1 MNDTL
6 IYDIVKTGVE
16 IGTHANNN
24 GTLVNNVPNSLITFL
39 ATTLIGIIIRAVEK
53 RKIKKRHK
61 ADLKNDF

>member
-24 GTLVNNVPNSLITFL
+24 GTLINNVPNSLITFL
-39 ATTLIGIIIRAVEK
+39 ATTIIGVVIRAIEK
-53 RKIKKRHK
+53 RRIKKKHK
-61 ADLKNDF
+61 QEFNNA